1 MYLKIIS
8 NTVRTNTPTSI
19 MSSVE
24 MTKKK
29 RKNADPESSDSDDS
43 DSDNAAVPNKRGQRP
58 VSAASDDDDDDD
70 NKNDKND
77 KKKNKKAPNKK
88 NNKKNKGAEK
98 KDDDDTSSDDDSDDE
113 EEVPRRRNIMEQQ
126 RNNGRK
132 RSRSEGPFSPGA
144 EYRLFKMFSLAMSVF
159 LFITAVICFQW
170 NCLFAHMCF
179 VTEDPAVPQPQSNFI
194 VPILA
199 ATLVLAPVGHLLVMS
214 ETPNWMT
221 IYGIVVL
228 VWAVVVLVMGS
239 ICFDN
244 ANEINAPTLA
254 QASWDSS
261 PFPTEVIQRYY
272 VDVTA
277 LKVKM
282 QFNLNSLGGCAL
294 AVSIFQLMHALC
306 CLMFGVTLL
315 RS

>member
-1 MYLKIIS
+1 
-8 NTVRTNTPTSI
+8 
-19 MSSVE
+19 
-24 MTKKK
+24 
-29 RKNADPESSDSDDS
+29 
-43 DSDNAAVPNKRGQRP
+43 
-58 VSAASDDDDDDD
+58 
-70 NKNDKND
+70 
-77 KKKNKKAPNKK
+77 
-88 NNKKNKGAEK
+88 
-98 KDDDDTSSDDDSDDE
+98 
-113 EEVPRRRNIMEQQ
+113 MEQQ

-221 IYGIVVL
+221 IYGILVL
-228 VWAVVVLVMGS
+228 AWAIVVLVMGS

-244 ANEINAPTLA
+244 ANEINAPALA

-272 VDVTA
+272 IDVTA